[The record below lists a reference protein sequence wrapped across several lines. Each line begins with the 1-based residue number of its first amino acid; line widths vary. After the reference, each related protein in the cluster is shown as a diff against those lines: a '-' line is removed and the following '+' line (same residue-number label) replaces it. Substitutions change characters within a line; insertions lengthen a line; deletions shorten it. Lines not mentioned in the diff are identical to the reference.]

1 MKFRKLKKNWRKG
14 EIKSNKVIE
23 TMYKSIFTLQE
34 LIKIT
39 NGKYTG
45 DESLKSVNFAI
56 STDTR
61 TITEREAYLALV
73 GAIFDGHEFVKNA
86 FEKGVKLSIVNE
98 NYPVGEGNF
107 LIVKDT
113 LEAYLKIAAYNRQR
127 RSAKIIGV
135 TGSSGKTTT
144 KEFLYSIFSSKTKTQ
159 KSIKNHN
166 NEIGLCQT
174 LLSIEPDTKYCIV
187 EMGMR
192 ALGEIDLLAKYAKPD
207 IAIITNAGTA
217 HIGILGS
224 RENIAKAK
232 CEITNYLTE
241 SGVLIVHDEELLK
254 NELKSKGNFKK
265 IFYDF
270 NEVEVIEKN
279 AKSAKIKYDGNI
291 FELLS
296 SADYDIL
303 NALASIKAAKF
314 EKYTNEEIQ
323 KGLLD
328 FQNVEFRNE
337 IINLKSGAV
346 IISDCYNANPD
357 SAEVSLKHISE
368 TYKGKNIIVVFGDM
382 FELGEFEEEYHR
394 KIGRIINSLNV
405 NFFVS
410 VGKLAK
416 IASEEITI
424 IPKKSFCNIQE
435 AADFLPNIIDENSVV
450 FFKASRG
457 MQFEKIVEMIREK

>member
-1 MKFRKLKKNWRKG
+1 
-14 EIKSNKVIE
+14 
-23 TMYKSIFTLQE
+23 MYNSTFTIQE

-39 NGKYTG
+39 NGKYLG
-45 DESLKSVNFAI
+45 DENIKAFSLSI

-61 TITEREAYLALV
+61 TITENDAYLALV
-73 GAIFDGHEFVKNA
+73 GAVFDGHKFVETA
-86 FEKGVKLSIVNE
+86 FEKGAKLSIVNE
-98 NYPVGEGNF
+98 NFSTTEGNF
-107 LIVKDT
+107 IVVKDT
-113 LEAYLKIAAYNRQR
+113 LEAYLKIASYNRQR
-127 RSAKIIGV
+127 RNAKIIGV

-144 KEFLYSIFSSKTKTQ
+144 KEFLYSVFSSKNKTQ

-166 NEIGLCQT
+166 NEVGLCQT

-192 ALGEIDLLAKYAKPD
+192 ALGEIDTLSKYARPD
-207 IAIITNAGTA
+207 VAIITNAGTA

-232 CEITNYLTE
+232 CEITNYLPENGT
-241 SGVLIVHDEELLK
+241 LIAHNEELIK
-254 NELKSKGNFKK
+254 NELKNKNSFNK

-270 NEVEVIEKN
+270 DDIEIIEKKEN
-279 AKSAKIKYDGNI
+279 SSKIKFDGYI
-291 FELLS
+291 FELTS
-296 SADYDIL
+296 SANYDIL
-303 NALASIKAAKF
+303 NALAAIRAAKL
-314 EKYTNEEIQ
+314 ENYTNEEIQ
-323 KGLLD
+323 KGLLN

-337 IINLKSGAV
+337 IINLKSGAT

-357 SAEVSLKHISE
+357 SAELSLRHICE
-368 TYKGKNIIVVFGDM
+368 TYKDKKIIVVFGDM

-394 KIGRIINSLNV
+394 KIGKVINSLNV

-416 IASEEITI
+416 ITSEEVLKIQ
-424 IPKKSFCNIQE
+424 KKSFDNIQE
-435 AADFLPNIIDENSVV
+435 AADFLPNIIDKNSVI

-457 MQFEKIVEMIREK
+457 MQFEKIVEMIRER